1 MSVTANILRSWR
13 APRAV
18 MRGLLAG
25 GPREDR
31 ALMFLMGACFVI
43 FLSQWPRLSRLAHE
57 GAEAPLQAMLGAALF
72 AWLFIMPMVFY
83 AFAALLRLLLVA
95 LRRPIGW
102 YEARLAL
109 FWSLLA
115 ASPLWLLNGF
125 LTGVVGPGG
134 VTMVVGLVI
143 LGAFFWLLAM
153 MLAAAALEAR
163 AGRA

>member
-13 APRAV
+13 EPRAV

-25 GPREDR
+25 GRREDR

-43 FLSQWPRLSRLAHE
+43 FLAQWPRLTRMAQE
-57 GAEAPLQAMLGAALF
+57 GAEAPLQAMLGGALF
-72 AWLFIMPMVFY
+72 AWLFIAPLLFY
-83 AFAALLRLLLVA
+83 GIAALLRMLFVA

-115 ASPLWLLNGF
+115 ASPLWLLNG
-125 LTGVVGPGG
+125 LMNGVVGQ
-134 VTMVVGLVI
+134 GLVTVIVGFAI
-143 LGAFFWLLAM
+143 LAAFFWLLAM
-153 MLAAAALEAR
+153 MLATAALEAR
-163 AGRA
+163 AARS

>member
-1 MSVTANILRSWR
+1 
-13 APRAV
+13 
-18 MRGLLAG
+18 
-25 GPREDR
+25 
-31 ALMFLMGACFVI
+31 MFLMGACLVI
-43 FLSQWPRLSRLAHE
+43 FLSQWPRLTRMSHE

-83 AFAALLRLLLVA
+83 GFAALLRLVLVVF
-95 LRRPIGW
+95 RRPIGW

-125 LTGVVGPGG
+125 LTGVLGPGG
-134 VTMVVGLVI
+134 VTAVVGLVI

-163 AGRA
+163 AGNA